1 MSGPRLAGTFPS
13 CVLPLGPAAP
23 SAGAGRR
30 GRDVGGLYPGQL
42 GRVHTEASCKHRFQP
57 SRPDYTTLPQPPA
70 GDRSPE
76 RSFDQW
82 TLQRLLLARQSSRA
96 QAPPTAATAY
106 QEAFGSQSLL
116 SYQDERKYPPH
127 QPLLH
132 LLGSCRGH
140 RRPAGRDSLSA
151 SKTTALLSST
161 GETEREG
168 FDLSVPCLLGLG
180 SCQRRLSKTNVW
192 AIFILSQ

>member
-116 SYQDERKYPPH
+116 SCEYSSSPTAGAAWLRLQGSQHTGLPEPQTAPPR
-127 QPLLH
+127 
-132 LLGSCRGH
+132 RG
-140 RRPAGRDSLSA
+140 GTWKCF
-151 SKTTALLSST
+151 SKTPA
-161 GETEREG
+161 EK
-168 FDLSVPCLLGLG
+168 
-180 SCQRRLSKTNVW
+180 Q
-192 AIFILSQ
+192 